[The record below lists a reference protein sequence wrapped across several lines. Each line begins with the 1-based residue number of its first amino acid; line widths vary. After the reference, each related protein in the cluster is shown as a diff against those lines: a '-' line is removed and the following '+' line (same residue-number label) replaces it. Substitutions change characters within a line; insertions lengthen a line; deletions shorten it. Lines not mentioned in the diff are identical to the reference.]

1 MDGLSWQKTR
11 IAMEVLNGFVV
22 WFGNR
27 DYVPK
32 TIKVYVEAVQ
42 SLAKYY
48 NIPISPITPAPQVPR
63 VHHFKSWI
71 ENHFWGHV

>member
-1 MDGLSWQKTR
+1 
-11 IAMEVLNGFVV
+11 MEVLNGFVV

-27 DYVPK
+27 DYAPK

-48 NIPISPITPAPQVPR
+48 NIPISLRYVRLKYSVMQY
-63 VHHFKSWI
+63 
-71 ENHFWGHV
+71 

>member
-1 MDGLSWQKTR
+1 MSLTSQQRFAGQGSLPRRERRR

-27 DYVPK
+27 DYAPK

-48 NIPISPITPAPQVPR
+48 NIPISLRYVRLKYSVMQY
-63 VHHFKSWI
+63 
-71 ENHFWGHV
+71 